1 MEFKGGRLFWK
12 SRQLSMA
19 ATLASLLD
27 KTVINLVDMQTM
39 LDNAGKDE
47 KC

>member
-1 MEFKGGRLFWK
+1 
-12 SRQLSMA
+12 MA

-27 KTVINLVDMQTM
+27 KTVINLVGMQTM
-39 LDNAGKDE
+39 LERMN